1 MSLGV
6 ETALLAILE
15 HCFCSEKEEQIYT
28 NFSAGDSS
36 LFHYLNI
43 LRMRHGNNVSISH
56 LINFWIDS
64 FHSLSN
70 LSALLQILPFT
81 MSSNIQYTP
90 YFVYSRAGHTDFQS
104 QLFPYY
110 LITDDSV
117 LLCSGDFSKH
127 IVLKDHEAVF
137 AYANAFDHALK
148 QAHLL
153 IRSINDPMDAWQ
165 HYQEIVATKDME
177 VFGIS
182 LGFLFMTCIVCLRL
196 HMSRE
201 LRMKMK
207 IALGHSR

>member
-1 MSLGV
+1 MYHKLVLS
-6 ETALLAILE
+6 
-15 HCFCSEKEEQIYT
+15 QIYT
-28 NFSAGDSS
+28 NFPAGDSS

-56 LINFWIDS
+56 LINFRIDS

-81 MSSNIQYTP
+81 MSSNIRYTP

-127 IVLKDHEAVF
+127 IVLKDHEAVT
-137 AYANAFDHALK
+137 AYINAFDHALK

-165 HYQEIVATKDME
+165 HLSGDRCNQRY
-177 VFGIS
+177 GS
-182 LGFLFMTCIVCLRL
+182 LRHRAADLLYRPHGSQDL
-196 HMSRE
+196 H
-201 LRMKMK
+201 
-207 IALGHSR
+207 AFPG